1 MPINRAPPQKKHL
14 DEKKPSRRMYTM
26 TRQFYG
32 QPINVL
38 ERNII
43 NKTKDEKK

>member
-1 MPINRAPPQKKHL
+1 
-14 DEKKPSRRMYTM
+14 MYTM